1 MSTFKYLTVVVAVL
15 AAAFFLSHQEEN
27 NTFVVNSYA
36 GIMPSAIS
44 ALPMSLP
51 KSWGG

>member
-36 GIMPSAIS
+36 GVMPGAIS
-44 ALPMSLP
+44 VLSMSLP
-51 KSWGG
+51 KNWGG

>member
-15 AAAFFLSHQEEN
+15 AVAFFLSHNDET
-27 NTFVVNSYA
+27 NTFVVSSYA
-36 GIMPSAIS
+36 GIMPTAIS

-51 KSWGG
+51 KNWGG